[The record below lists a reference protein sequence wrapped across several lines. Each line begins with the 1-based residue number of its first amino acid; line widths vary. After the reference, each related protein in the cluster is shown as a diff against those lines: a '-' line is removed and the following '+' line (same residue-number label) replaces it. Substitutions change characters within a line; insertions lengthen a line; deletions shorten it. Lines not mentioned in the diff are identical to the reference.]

1 MPATARPTAF
11 CWTRTWECW
20 RLILVCDVGQLIVG
34 VFLSFI
40 TELHKFPV
48 KLRGSL
54 HNLSRKYCS
63 NKHTH
68 LNRTLYFT
76 HFVLLSAYPKP
87 SPSLDC
93 SRAGPSMGAG
103 SSLFT
108 GSRGRASSV
117 GGAAR
122 VRPIAVYKPSQA
134 LNLDAAAPCE
144 VVTPTK
150 RPPKER
156 ARQYGKQELG
166 SGALPGNG
174 HTAAL
179 LHRQDSSTSRA
190 STARSPTSSPRRGK
204 TQTGG

>member
-1 MPATARPTAF
+1 MAF
-11 CWTRTWECW
+11 FC
-20 RLILVCDVGQLIVG
+20 RLLPNC
-34 VFLSFI
+34 
-40 TELHKFPV
+40 TNFPIG
-48 KLRGSL
+48 RSG
-54 HNLSRKYCS
+54 
-63 NKHTH
+63 
-68 LNRTLYFT
+68 
-76 HFVLLSAYPKP
+76 P
-87 SPSLDC
+87 SPTRDLTAVINTHISTLTGLSGLCTSVDLF